1 MTGRGETG
9 SLSANLNVNRSELEI
24 NIGEK
29 RKNEGEDTVVE
40 TQTQES
46 VTGQKA
52 VCKTATLEDIQ
63 CKKTN
68 RLTASSCTAVK
79 VSNDLINNA

>member
-29 RKNEGEDTVVE
+29 RKNHGEDTVVE

-46 VTGQKA
+46 VSSEKD
-52 VCKTATLEDIQ
+52 VCRTATLEDIQ
-63 CKKTN
+63 CKKTSK
-68 RLTASSCTAVK
+68 LTANSCTAVS
-79 VSNDLINNA
+79 VSNDLIYNA

>member
-1 MTGRGETG
+1 MTERGETG

-29 RKNEGEDTVVE
+29 RKNQGEDTVVE

-46 VTGQKA
+46 VTGRKD
-52 VCKTATLEDIQ
+52 VCKITTLEDIQ

-68 RLTASSCTAVK
+68 RLTASSCTAV
-79 VSNDLINNA
+79 